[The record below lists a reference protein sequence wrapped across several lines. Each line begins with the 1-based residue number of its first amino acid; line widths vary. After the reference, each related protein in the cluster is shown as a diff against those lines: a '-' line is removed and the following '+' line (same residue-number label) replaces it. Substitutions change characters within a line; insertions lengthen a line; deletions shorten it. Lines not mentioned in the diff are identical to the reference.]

1 MKTSAFLFA
10 VLLLIG
16 APAAMAAGIQYLE
29 DPPYQ
34 QINKDD
40 PNPMEDVIGLAEQGD
55 QRAQYILGDLY
66 GKGKGGLGKNQVKSR
81 YWFERSARGGY
92 TPAFIRLAAQAKR
105 AHDYI
110 AAAKWYTLDADHG
123 ERGERKW
130 SKDARADLIDSGKLK
145 KADLKLATK
154 AADEW
159 LDDAPALLKE
169 QRASEQRARDYAQAH
184 PKDDLAYLD
193 ADNAT
198 EAAALSGGA
207 KLPPKPKSTAKPAP
221 AKAPAPAP
229 KQEKHYND

>member
-1 MKTSAFLFA
+1 MKTSAVLFTA
-10 VLLLIG
+10 LLLL
-16 APAAMAAGIQYLE
+16 ATPAAAAGIQYFE

-40 PNPMEDVIGLAEQGD
+40 PNPMEDVIGLADQGD

-105 AHDYI
+105 AHDYV

-123 ERGERKW
+123 GRDERKW
-130 SKDARADLIDSGKLK
+130 SKDARADLVQSGKLK
-145 KADLKLATK
+145 KTDVKLAAK

-159 LDDAPALLKE
+159 LDDAPKLLKE
-169 QRASEQRARDYAQAH
+169 QRAAEERARAYAEAH
-184 PKDDLAYLD
+184 PQADLAYLD

-198 EAAALSGGA
+198 DAAALSGGA
-207 KLPPKPKSTAKPAP
+207 KLPPKPKPTAKQAP
-221 AKAPAPAP
+221 EKAPAPAP